1 MEISHV
7 LSESIQNAD
16 NFGQNASR
24 RIQSKY
30 SVPELFKRGLDVED
44 TNILPTAHIVSFN
57 FFPTKAGLDSPTAGF
72 DCLGLKSNKV

>member
-24 RIQSKY
+24 RIS
-30 SVPELFKRGLDVED
+30 L
-44 TNILPTAHIVSFN
+44 
-57 FFPTKAGLDSPTAGF
+57 
-72 DCLGLKSNKV
+72 